1 MNKFRTKIFAEML
14 RLGTA
19 GLMLLAAAGVAR
31 AQTLPEQTLSV
42 QTSPVQAS
50 SGQTGDDGKLTMR
63 HAVTLALQNSRD
75 LALARVQYTV
85 ALNQTSLDRAAFLP
99 NVYTG
104 SGAAYTS
111 GFPSLGGSPPAVFQM
126 NYDQAVFN
134 PALKAQ
140 QQAAEEHAK
149 TMKLEVDRTRD
160 DVIVRTASAYL
171 ELAKVRHSLELL
183 RGEQASAEK
192 ILSVTQERVQ
202 ANQELSIEVTRSQL
216 TAARIQERIIK
227 LEGRDEA
234 LTQQLRNITGL
245 PDGAAIEVRPEDP
258 GFETD
263 LQDAQILD
271 LGMHSD
277 RDIQEAEND
286 RLARQH
292 ILHGAKLGYF
302 PTLSVLGQFSVLS
315 KSNNYLDFYKKFERN
330 NGSVGIQLTIPIFSS
345 KTRATIAL
353 AKSELSASELALGNK
368 RQQVRL
374 DLLQKQRNVR
384 ELDATRE
391 VARLDLKLS
400 QESLQLLQA
409 KFDEG
414 RANLRDME
422 NARLDE
428 NDKWVAFLDA
438 DFARQQGQLTL
449 LQATGQLAKV
459 FQ

>member
-1 MNKFRTKIFAEML
+1 MSKAKTKKIRKVVPFLASAL
-14 RLGTA
+14 VLLGA
-19 GLMLLAAAGVAR
+19 VGSVR
-31 AQTLPEQTLSV
+31 AQVAPAQ
-42 QTSPVQAS
+42 PV
-50 SGQTGDDGKLTMR
+50 DNGKLTMR

-75 LALARVQYTV
+75 LVLARVQYTV

-126 NYDQAVFN
+126 NYDQAIFN

-183 RGEQASAEK
+183 RGEQASSEK

-216 TAARIQERIIK
+216 TGARIQERIIK

-245 PDGAAIEVRPEDP
+245 ADGEAIEVQPEDP

-345 KTRATIAL
+345 KTRATVAL

-414 RANLRDME
+414 RANLRDIE

>member
-1 MNKFRTKIFAEML
+1 MNRIEMMKFHPATRAVICTLF
-14 RLGTA
+14 
-19 GLMLLAAAGVAR
+19 LLASAGPGR
-31 AQTLPEQTLSV
+31 TQ
-42 QTSPVQAS
+42 SP
-50 SGQTGDDGKLTMR
+50 DDGKLTMR
-63 HAVTLALQNSRD
+63 HAVTLALQNSHE

-85 ALNQTSLDRAAFLP
+85 ALNQTAVDRSAFRP
-99 NVYTG
+99 NLYTG

-126 NYDQAVFN
+126 NYDQAIFN

-160 DVIVRTASAYL
+160 DIIVRTASAYL

-183 RGEQASAEK
+183 RSEQASSDK
-192 ILSVTQERVQ
+192 ILQVTQERVQ

-216 TAARIQERIIK
+216 TTARIQERIIK

-234 LTQQLRNITGL
+234 LTQQIRNLTGL
-245 PDGAAIEVRPEDP
+245 PEGEAIEVQPEEP
-258 GFETD
+258 GFETE
-263 LQDAQILD
+263 LQDAQLLD

-292 ILHGAKLGYF
+292 MLHGAKLGYF

-315 KSNNYLDFYKKFERN
+315 KSNNYLEFYKKFERN
-330 NGSVGIQLTIPIFSS
+330 NGSVGIQLTIPIFSA
-345 KTRATIAL
+345 KTRANIEL
-353 AKSELSASELALGNK
+353 AKSELNASELALGNK

-374 DLLQKQRNVR
+374 DLQQKQRNVR

-400 QESLQLLQA
+400 RESLQLIQA
-409 KFDEG
+409 KFDQG
-414 RANLRDME
+414 RANLRDIE

-428 NDKWVAFLDA
+428 SDKWVAFLDA

-449 LQATGQLAKV
+449 LQAAGQLAKV

>member
-1 MNKFRTKIFAEML
+1 MSKAKTKKIRKVVPFLASAL
-14 RLGTA
+14 VLLGA
-19 GLMLLAAAGVAR
+19 VGSVR
-31 AQTLPEQTLSV
+31 AQVAPAQTV
-42 QTSPVQAS
+42 
-50 SGQTGDDGKLTMR
+50 DNGKLTMR

-126 NYDQAVFN
+126 NYDQAIFN

-183 RGEQASAEK
+183 RGEQASSEK

-216 TAARIQERIIK
+216 TGARIQERIIK

-245 PDGAAIEVRPEDP
+245 PDGEAIEVQPEDP

-263 LQDAQILD
+263 LQEAQILD
-271 LGMHSD
+271 WGMHSD

-345 KTRATIAL
+345 KTRATVAL

-414 RANLRDME
+414 RANLRDIE

>member
-1 MNKFRTKIFAEML
+1 MNKNRSRKFSCV
-14 RLGTA
+14 
-19 GLMLLAAAGVAR
+19 AGVAALTLAFSLLAVRPAR
-31 AQTLPEQTLSV
+31 AQAQ
-42 QTSPVQAS
+42 
-50 SGQTGDDGKLTMR
+50 DDGKLTMR

-75 LALARVQYTV
+75 LQLARVQYTV
-85 ALNQTSLDRAAFLP
+85 ALNQTAVDRAAFLP
-99 NVYTG
+99 NLYTG

-126 NYDQAVFN
+126 NYDQAIFD

-160 DVIVRTASAYL
+160 DVIVRTATAYL

-183 RGEQASAEK
+183 RGGQASSDK
-192 ILSVTQERVQ
+192 ILAVTQERVQ
-202 ANQELSIEVTRSQL
+202 ANQELAIEVTRSQL
-216 TAARIQERIIK
+216 TAARIHEKIVK

-234 LTQQLRNITGL
+234 LTQQIRNLTGL
-245 PDGAAIEVRPEDP
+245 PDGAALEVQPEDP
-258 GFETD
+258 GFDTS
-263 LQDAQILD
+263 LQNDAQVLD

-277 RDIQEAEND
+277 FSLQEAEND

-292 ILHGAKLGYF
+292 ILRGAKLGYF

-330 NGSVGIQLTIPIFSS
+330 NGSVGIELKIPIFSA
-345 KTRATIAL
+345 KTRSNIAL
-353 AKSELSASELALGNK
+353 AKSQLSASELALGNK
-368 RQQVRL
+368 REQVRL
-374 DLLQKQRNVR
+374 DLFQKRRTVR

-400 QESLQLLQA
+400 QESLNLLQA

-414 RANLRDME
+414 RANLRDIE

-428 NDKWVAFLDA
+428 SEKWVAFLDA

>member
-1 MNKFRTKIFAEML
+1 MNRMEQLKFRPMAHAIICALVLFAS
-14 RLGTA
+14 A
-19 GLMLLAAAGVAR
+19 GAAR
-31 AQTLPEQTLSV
+31 AQ
-42 QTSPVQAS
+42 S
-50 SGQTGDDGKLTMR
+50 SDDGKMTMR
-63 HAVTLALQNSRD
+63 HVVTLALQNSRE

-85 ALNQTSLDRAAFLP
+85 ALNQTAVDRSAFRP
-99 NVYTG
+99 NLYTG

-126 NYDQAVFN
+126 NYDQDIFN

-160 DVIVRTASAYL
+160 DIIVRTASAYL

-183 RGEQASAEK
+183 RSEQASSDK
-192 ILSVTQERVQ
+192 ILEVTQERVQ

-216 TAARIQERIIK
+216 TTARIQERIIK

-234 LTQQLRNITGL
+234 LTQQIRNLTGL
-245 PDGAAIEVRPEDP
+245 PDGEAIEVQPAEP
-258 GFETD
+258 GFETE
-263 LQDAQILD
+263 LHDAQLLD

-292 ILHGAKLGYF
+292 ILRGAKLGYF

-315 KSNNYLDFYKKFERN
+315 KSNNYLEFYKKFERN
-330 NGSVGIQLTIPIFSS
+330 NGSVGIQLTIPIFSA
-345 KTRATIAL
+345 KTRANVEL
-353 AKSELSASELALGNK
+353 AKSELNASELTLGNK

-374 DLLQKQRNVR
+374 ELQQKQRNVR

-400 QESLQLLQA
+400 QESLQLIQA
-409 KFDEG
+409 KFDQG
-414 RANLRDME
+414 RANLRDIE

-428 NDKWVAFLDA
+428 SDKWVAFLDA

-449 LQATGQLAKV
+449 LQATGQLARV

>member
-1 MNKFRTKIFAEML
+1 MNSVGIRKL
-14 RLGTA
+14 RATA
-19 GLMLLAAAGVAR
+19 LAAICALFIFGPAGPAR
-31 AQTLPEQTLSV
+31 AQSQ
-42 QTSPVQAS
+42 
-50 SGQTGDDGKLTMR
+50 DDGKLTMR
-63 HAVTLALQNSRD
+63 HAVTLALQNSRE

-85 ALNQTSLDRAAFLP
+85 ALNQTAVDRSNFRP
-99 NVYTG
+99 NLYTG

-160 DVIVRTASAYL
+160 DVIVRTACAYM
-171 ELAKVRHSLELL
+171 ELAKVRQSLELL
-183 RGEQASAEK
+183 RAEQASSDK
-192 ILSVTQERVQ
+192 ILQVTQERVQ

-216 TAARIQERIIK
+216 TTARIQERIVK
-227 LEGRDEA
+227 LEDRDEA
-234 LTQQLRNITGL
+234 LTQQIRNLTGL
-245 PDGAAIEVRPEDP
+245 PDGDAIEVQPEEP
-258 GFETD
+258 GFETE
-263 LQDAQILD
+263 LQDAQLLD

-330 NGSVGIQLTIPIFSS
+330 NGSVGIQLTIPIYSA
-345 KTRATIAL
+345 KTRANIEL
-353 AKSELSASELALGNK
+353 AKSELNASELALGNK

-374 DLLQKQRNVR
+374 DLQQKQRNVR

-400 QESLQLLQA
+400 QESLQLIQA
-409 KFDEG
+409 KFDQG
-414 RANLRDME
+414 RANLRDIE

-428 NDKWVAFLDA
+428 SDKWVAFLDA

>member
-1 MNKFRTKIFAEML
+1 
-14 RLGTA
+14 
-19 GLMLLAAAGVAR
+19 
-31 AQTLPEQTLSV
+31 
-42 QTSPVQAS
+42 
-50 SGQTGDDGKLTMR
+50 MR

-75 LALARVQYTV
+75 LVLARVQYTV

-99 NVYTG
+99 NIYTG

-126 NYDQAVFN
+126 NYDQAIFN

-183 RGEQASAEK
+183 RGEQASSEK

-245 PDGAAIEVRPEDP
+245 PDGEAIEVQPEDP

-263 LQDAQILD
+263 LQEAQILD
-271 LGMHSD
+271 WGMHSD

-345 KTRATIAL
+345 KTRATVAL

-414 RANLRDME
+414 RANLRDIE

-449 LQATGQLAKV
+449 LQATVQLAKV

>member
-1 MNKFRTKIFAEML
+1 MSKAKTKKIRKVVPFLASAL
-14 RLGTA
+14 VLLGA
-19 GLMLLAAAGVAR
+19 VGSVR
-31 AQTLPEQTLSV
+31 AQVAPAQ
-42 QTSPVQAS
+42 PV
-50 SGQTGDDGKLTMR
+50 DNGKLTMR

-99 NVYTG
+99 NIYTG

-126 NYDQAVFN
+126 NYDQAIFN

-183 RGEQASAEK
+183 RGEQASSEK

-216 TAARIQERIIK
+216 TGARIQERIIK

-245 PDGAAIEVRPEDP
+245 PDGEAIEVQPEDP

-271 LGMHSD
+271 LGLHSD

-345 KTRATIAL
+345 KTRATVAL

-414 RANLRDME
+414 RANLRDIE

>member
-1 MNKFRTKIFAEML
+1 MSKAKTKKIRKVVPFLASAL
-14 RLGTA
+14 VLLGA
-19 GLMLLAAAGVAR
+19 VSSVR
-31 AQTLPEQTLSV
+31 AQVAPAE
-42 QTSPVQAS
+42 PV
-50 SGQTGDDGKLTMR
+50 DNGKLTMR

-126 NYDQAVFN
+126 NYDQAIFN

-183 RGEQASAEK
+183 RGEQASSEK

-245 PDGAAIEVRPEDP
+245 PDGEAIEVQPEDP

-292 ILHGAKLGYF
+292 ILRGAKLGYF

-345 KTRATIAL
+345 KTRATVAL

-414 RANLRDME
+414 RANLRDIE

>member
-1 MNKFRTKIFAEML
+1 MNSIEIVKLSKPIRSAVCAM
-14 RLGTA
+14 A
-19 GLMLLAAAGVAR
+19 LAAIAVSAC
-31 AQTLPEQTLSV
+31 AQSQN
-42 QTSPVQAS
+42 Q
-50 SGQTGDDGKLTMR
+50 DDGKLTMR

-85 ALNQTSLDRAAFLP
+85 ALNQTAVDRSAFRP
-99 NVYTG
+99 NLYTG

-126 NYDQAVFN
+126 NYDEAIFN

-183 RGEQASAEK
+183 RSEQASSEK
-192 ILSVTQERVQ
+192 ILQVTQERVQ

-234 LTQQLRNITGL
+234 LTQQIRNLTGL
-245 PDGAAIEVRPEDP
+245 PDGETLEVQPEDP
-258 GFETD
+258 GFDID
-263 LQDAQILD
+263 LQDVQLLD
-271 LGMHSD
+271 LGMHGD
-277 RDIQEAEND
+277 RDLQEAEND

-302 PTLSVLGQFSVLS
+302 PTLSVLGQYSVLS

-330 NGSVGIQLTIPIFSS
+330 NVSVGIQLNIPLYSA
-345 KTRATIAL
+345 KTRANIEL
-353 AKSELSASELALGNK
+353 AKSELNASELALGNK
-368 RQQVRL
+368 RRQVRL
-374 DLLQKQRNVR
+374 ELQQKQRNVR

-409 KFDEG
+409 RFDQG
-414 RANLRDME
+414 RANLRDIE
-422 NARLDE
+422 NGRLDE
-428 NDKWVAFLDA
+428 SDKWVAFLDA

>member
-1 MNKFRTKIFAEML
+1 MSKAKTKKIRKVVPFLASAL
-14 RLGTA
+14 VLLGA
-19 GLMLLAAAGVAR
+19 VGSVR
-31 AQTLPEQTLSV
+31 AQVAPAQTV
-42 QTSPVQAS
+42 
-50 SGQTGDDGKLTMR
+50 DNGKLTMR

-126 NYDQAVFN
+126 NYDQAIFN

-183 RGEQASAEK
+183 RGEQASSEK

-216 TAARIQERIIK
+216 TGARIQERIIK

-245 PDGAAIEVRPEDP
+245 PDGEAIEVQPEDP

-345 KTRATIAL
+345 KTRATVAL

-414 RANLRDME
+414 RANLRDIE